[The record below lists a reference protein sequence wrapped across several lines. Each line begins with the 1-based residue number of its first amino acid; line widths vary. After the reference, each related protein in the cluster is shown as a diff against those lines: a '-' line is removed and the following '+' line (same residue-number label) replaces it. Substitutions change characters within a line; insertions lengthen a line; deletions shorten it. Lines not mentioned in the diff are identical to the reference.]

1 MGTNP
6 RVEEEPPV
14 SNENLS
20 NYSCQPPP
28 VSLVPGSNIAE
39 TESSQQI
46 ASACPFQSETSD
58 EAKSGIKVANNT
70 EDHSFSFN
78 R

>member
-6 RVEEEPPV
+6 RVEEESPV

-20 NYSCQPPP
+20 SYSCQPLP
-28 VSLVPGSNIAE
+28 VSLVHESNIAISA
-39 TESSQQI
+39 ESVQQI
-46 ASACPFQSETSD
+46 ASACPFHSETSD
-58 EAKSGIKVANNT
+58 EEKSGIKVAEN
-70 EDHSFSFN
+70 HSFSFN